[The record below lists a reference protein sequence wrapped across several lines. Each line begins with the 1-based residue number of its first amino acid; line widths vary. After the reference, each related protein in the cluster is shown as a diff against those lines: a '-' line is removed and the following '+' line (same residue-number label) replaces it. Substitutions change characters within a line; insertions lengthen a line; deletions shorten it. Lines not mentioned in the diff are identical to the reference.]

1 MEDWPA
7 LLNSLAADPLTNTIL
22 RLAVVRALFE
32 TGRLPEEQF
41 SWFHRPGPELLSTTD
56 LNQHVGSAHVAET
69 LLELGHLNAA
79 ERLAFDSLEMEGET
93 PPVLRTLARLH
104 VVRGLPGAAGIFL
117 SRLQAYPEH
126 RAWAVRL
133 RAGLTTNSPA
143 TADPTI
149 SRIRANLITRDEIAL
164 GLTTERLLRQA
175 LESNP
180 ENRMAFQFL
189 MAHQLLERRLLYAV
203 RTLTTSPRTREG
215 PLPRHYAEAL
225 LLHRHLYPG
234 IPLDALLPR
243 VPPAV
248 VARFQGFME
257 MMSRTTGSREQVQ
270 PQAWRDFG
278 NTYWYYFFFGP
289 LHQPSRLPGSGNS

>member
-7 LLNSLAADPLTNTIL
+7 LLNGLAADPLTNTIV

-41 SWFHRPGPELLSTTD
+41 SWLHRPGPELLSTTD
-56 LNQHVGSAHVAET
+56 LKQHVGSAHVAET
-69 LLELGHLNAA
+69 LLELGDLNAA

-104 VVRGLPGAAGIFL
+104 VVKGLPDAAGIFL
-117 SRLQAYPEH
+117 NRLQAYPEH
-126 RAWAVRL
+126 CAWAVRL
-133 RAGLTTNSPA
+133 RAELATNSPA

-149 SRIRANLITRDEIAL
+149 SRIRANLITRDGIAM

-180 ENRMAFQFL
+180 ENRMAFQLL
-189 MAHQLLERRLLYAV
+189 MAHQLLAQRLLYAV
-203 RTLTTSPRTREG
+203 RTLATSPQTREG

-225 LLHRHLYPG
+225 LLHRHLYPDISLG
-234 IPLDALLPR
+234 ALLPR

-248 VARFQGFME
+248 VASFQGFME
-257 MMSRTTGSREQVQ
+257 MMNRATGSREQVQ

-278 NTYWYYFFFGP
+278 NTYWYYYFFGP
-289 LHQPSRLPGSGNS
+289 LHQPSRLPSPGNL